1 MADPKIRLKRSSV
14 EGKIPT
20 PDQVPLGEI
29 ALNTYDGYLYA
40 SKNVGIGTTVI
51 AINPFRVG
59 AGTDTYNAYFT
70 AGNVGI
76 GSTLPTTKLD
86 VDGTVTATSFAGS
99 GANLTGLTGASAA
112 TYGSSSVTPV
122 ITVDSG
128 GRITGISTV
137 ATSGSGGSAL
147 TVKEVASQG
156 GATNVTVSNVSE
168 IQFNNGAGFN
178 VSDEGSG
185 TAFVDLGSTF
195 NPWYVNGQ
203 DTLKATGEEP
213 IEFIAGP
220 GIAITTKAVA
230 SVGIGTT
237 FSKAITFT
245 STGISNVV
253 EDTTPQLGGDLDLN
267 SNDITGTGN
276 INITGDLD
284 VSPGEA
290 TAGSFIKSGGTSSQ
304 FLKADGSVDSSTYLT
319 SYTETDPVVAAINGI
334 VKSNGTTISAATAG
348 TDYLTDISQ
357 DTTPQLGGDLDL
369 NSNDIT
375 GTGNINITGIATF
388 SGNVTIGG
396 TLTYED
402 VTNIDSIGLITAR
415 SGIIVNTGG
424 INVSSGGINV
434 SSGVVTTTALK
445 GFDYLQAPHGTTVN
459 YAVTVAT
466 KTAAHRYN
474 GSGSSNGYVIDG
486 VESPFLTFTPGR
498 TYRFT
503 LSSGDMSSHP
513 FRFYLE
519 ADRTTQYT
527 TNVTSTSTYTE
538 IVVTD
543 TTPTILHYQCS
554 VHAYMGNAVQV
565 NSNKVDTPYQIDGL
579 KGANITGIVTA
590 TGFSTTTGTSSQFLK
605 ADGSVDGN
613 TYLTSYTETDPV
625 VGAISGIVKADGG
638 GNISAA
644 TAGTDYLTPSGDG
657 SSLTGL
663 TGASA
668 ATYGSSSATPVIVV
682 DSNGRIT
689 GISTVA
695 TSGGGG
701 GISNVVE
708 DTTPQLGG
716 DLDLNSKNI
725 TGTGNMNVTGIVT
738 ATSFSGSGS
747 SLTGLTGASAATYG
761 SSSVTPVI
769 VVDSNGRITG
779 ISTLPSLEVEV
790 EAFRK
795 HSKLLL
801 SLVKVM

>member
-319 SYTETDPVVAAINGI
+319 SY
-334 VKSNGTTISAATAG
+334 
-348 TDYLTDISQ
+348 
-357 DTTPQLGGDLDL
+357 
-369 NSNDIT
+369 
-375 GTGNINITGIATF
+375 
-388 SGNVTIGG
+388 
-396 TLTYED
+396 
-402 VTNIDSIGLITAR
+402 
-415 SGIIVNTGG
+415 
-424 INVSSGGINV
+424 
-434 SSGVVTTTALK
+434 
-445 GFDYLQAPHGTTVN
+445 
-459 YAVTVAT
+459 
-466 KTAAHRYN
+466 
-474 GSGSSNGYVIDG
+474 
-486 VESPFLTFTPGR
+486 
-498 TYRFT
+498 
-503 LSSGDMSSHP
+503 
-513 FRFYLE
+513 
-519 ADRTTQYT
+519 
-527 TNVTSTSTYTE
+527 
-538 IVVTD
+538 
-543 TTPTILHYQCS
+543 
-554 VHAYMGNAVQV
+554 
-565 NSNKVDTPYQIDGL
+565 
-579 KGANITGIVTA
+579 
-590 TGFSTTTGTSSQFLK
+590 
-605 ADGSVDGN
+605 
-613 TYLTSYTETDPV
+613 
-625 VGAISGIVKADGG
+625 
-638 GNISAA
+638 
-644 TAGTDYLTPSGDG
+644 
-657 SSLTGL
+657 
-663 TGASA
+663 
-668 ATYGSSSATPVIVV
+668 
-682 DSNGRIT
+682 
-689 GISTVA
+689 
-695 TSGGGG
+695 
-701 GISNVVE
+701 
-708 DTTPQLGG
+708 
-716 DLDLNSKNI
+716 
-725 TGTGNMNVTGIVT
+725 
-738 ATSFSGSGS
+738 
-747 SLTGLTGASAATYG
+747 
-761 SSSVTPVI
+761 
-769 VVDSNGRITG
+769 
-779 ISTLPSLEVEV
+779 
-790 EAFRK
+790 
-795 HSKLLL
+795 KLLL
-801 SLVKVM
+801 SMELLSLMAQPFLQQQQEQII

>member
-1 MADPKIRLKRSSV
+1 MVYKIRLKRSSV

-474 GSGSSNGYVIDG
+474 G
-486 VESPFLTFTPGR
+486 
-498 TYRFT
+498 
-503 LSSGDMSSHP
+503 
-513 FRFYLE
+513 
-519 ADRTTQYT
+519 
-527 TNVTSTSTYTE
+527 
-538 IVVTD
+538 
-543 TTPTILHYQCS
+543 
-554 VHAYMGNAVQV
+554 
-565 NSNKVDTPYQIDGL
+565 
-579 KGANITGIVTA
+579 
-590 TGFSTTTGTSSQFLK
+590 
-605 ADGSVDGN
+605 
-613 TYLTSYTETDPV
+613 
-625 VGAISGIVKADGG
+625 
-638 GNISAA
+638 
-644 TAGTDYLTPSGDG
+644 
-657 SSLTGL
+657 
-663 TGASA
+663 
-668 ATYGSSSATPVIVV
+668 
-682 DSNGRIT
+682 
-689 GISTVA
+689 
-695 TSGGGG
+695 
-701 GISNVVE
+701 
-708 DTTPQLGG
+708 
-716 DLDLNSKNI
+716 
-725 TGTGNMNVTGIVT
+725 
-738 ATSFSGSGS
+738 
-747 SLTGLTGASAATYG
+747 
-761 SSSVTPVI
+761 
-769 VVDSNGRITG
+769 
-779 ISTLPSLEVEV
+779 
-790 EAFRK
+790 
-795 HSKLLL
+795 
-801 SLVKVM
+801 